1 MTSLRCGWS
10 FGVDS
15 RSGRYRQEGYTLR
28 SRSTSRDLLTGA
40 PRPFE
45 WSEGPKVPLDLRLE
59 VRLESAEPADERTAR
74 TAGHIA
80 DEIAP
85 NGPPWMTTTR

>member
-1 MTSLRCGWS
+1 M
-10 FGVDS
+10 DS

-28 SRSTSRDLLTGA
+28 SHSTSRDLLTGA

-45 WSEGPKVPLDLRLE
+45 WSEGPKVPLNLRLE

-85 NGPPWMTTTR
+85 NGPHG